1 MKYVIS
7 IEETVV
13 EEFEVD
19 ADSPEDVLAIA
30 SDKYYKE
37 EFVLSPEAATLPS
50 TSSRR
55 GYRGAP
61 RGRRCPQRFAPA
73 APNRR

>member
-1 MKYVIS
+1 MKYLIS

-19 ADSPEDVLAIA
+19 ADSADDALAIA

-37 EFVLSPEAATLPS
+37 EFVLCPGEVQERKMAILLPEQYATDWEE
-50 TSSRR
+50 
-55 GYRGAP
+55 
-61 RGRRCPQRFAPA
+61 F
-73 APNRR
+73 

>member
-1 MKYVIS
+1 MKYLIS

-37 EFVLSPEAATLPS
+37 EFVLSPGEVQERKMAILLPEQYATDWDE
-50 TSSRR
+50 
-55 GYRGAP
+55 
-61 RGRRCPQRFAPA
+61 F
-73 APNRR
+73 